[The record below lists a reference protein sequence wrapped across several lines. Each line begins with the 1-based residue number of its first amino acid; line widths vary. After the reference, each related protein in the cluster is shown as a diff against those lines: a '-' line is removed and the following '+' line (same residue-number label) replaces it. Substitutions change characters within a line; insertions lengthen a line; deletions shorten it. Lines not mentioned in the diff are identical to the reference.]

1 MIIEKAI
8 TVFSDTD
15 ADKDGQ
21 LNAQELQ
28 HFVREMTNQSVDKVF
43 SEKEQQQIF
52 ANLDIDSNGALT
64 KEGKVECKNVY
75 RARVRSHLLEYCTE
89 G

>member
-8 TVFSDTD
+8 TVFSETD

-28 HFVREMTNQSVDKVF
+28 RFVRKMTNQSVDTVF

-52 ANLDIDSNGALT
+52 ADLDIDSNGALT
-64 KEGKVECKNVY
+64 KEGNVKCKNVY
-75 RARVRSHLLEYCTE
+75 RARVRYHFIRILY
-89 G
+89 